1 MKYEGKAYIDRVM
14 EIKDMKKKIL
24 QGGDEVAQRLNES
37 LKTIERYKH
46 TSPHYEELLDIL
58 GDILILREEY
68 RRKVREDIFK
78 IDEGLLTTKL
88 NSGMPLVD
96 FVDGVINLEEPRNYF
111 MALLELAED
120 RQLGEA
126 QQIRQD
132 LEDGTIDFMGMIRDS
147 FDGTA
152 PANGEDEDE
161 EDMFDLLGFLVE
173 ESLRP
178 SLEILAGK
186 YGEAIEASTWAE
198 GYCPLCGREPKISQL
213 KNEEGE
219 KYLFCGQCGIQW
231 RYPRLKC
238 PFCENEDQ
246 QTLAFF
252 TVEDEEQYRVDVC
265 NACNRY
271 IKTIDFR
278 NIRENPNLDV
288 EDIATLHLDILA
300 NDEGYD

>member
-1 MKYEGKAYIDRVM
+1 M
-14 EIKDMKKKIL
+14 
-24 QGGDEVAQRLNES
+24 AQRLNDS

-68 RRKVREDIFK
+68 RRKAHKDIYSV
-78 IDEGLLTTKL
+78 EESLLKKKL
-88 NSGMPLVD
+88 GSGMPLVD
-96 FVDGVINLEEPRNYF
+96 FVDGDINLDEPQEYF
-111 MALLELAED
+111 MSLLELAAK
-120 RQLGEA
+120 RLLGEA
-126 QQIRQD
+126 GRIRRD
-132 LEDGTIDFMGMIRDS
+132 LEEGNIDFYAMVRAS
-147 FDGTA
+147 FDGSLIDE
-152 PANGEDEDE
+152 GEEEVE

-178 SLEILAGK
+178 SLEILAEK
-186 YGEAIEASTWAE
+186 YGEAVKSSGWNE
-198 GYCPLCGREPKISQL
+198 GYCPVCGREPKISQL

-219 KYLFCGQCGIQW
+219 KYLFCGQCGIEW

-238 PFCENEDQ
+238 PFCENDDQ

-265 NACNRY
+265 NVCNRY

-278 NIRENPNLDV
+278 KINETPNMDV